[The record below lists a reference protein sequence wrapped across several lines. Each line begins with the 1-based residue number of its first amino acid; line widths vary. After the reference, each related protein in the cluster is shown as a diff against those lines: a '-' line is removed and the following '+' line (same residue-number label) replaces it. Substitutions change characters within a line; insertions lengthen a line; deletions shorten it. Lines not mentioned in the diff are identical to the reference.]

1 MGNYKDYDIS
11 LNVEK
16 LTPEGTINVLISILK
31 DKVKKPD
38 A

>member
-1 MGNYKDYDIS
+1 MGNYHDYDIS

-16 LTPEGTINVLISILK
+16 LTPQGTIDVLVGILK
-31 DKVKKPD
+31 DKVKK